1 MLRAAMSLN
10 ATMESTEALL
20 MANFHRFV
28 IPLRAPTG
36 SVHFS
41 AYDSNR
47 APFVLSLNADFL
59 QMLENGAAVHAL
71 KSFITK
77 VCLNGHF
84 GRLFAV

>member
-20 MANFHRFV
+20 MANFHRFIIAFCV
-28 IPLRAPTG
+28 FRNG
-36 SVHFS
+36 FYFS

-77 VCLNGHF
+77 VLLN
-84 GRLFAV
+84 